1 MSKNWNDLLTE
12 RRVAREPS
20 SRQELDEIRAM
31 IATNLKDANVPGL
44 SAQGRYEFA
53 YNAARLLGTLVVRAA
68 GYRVIAKNGHHYF
81 TFRGLEAADKAF
93 VKTAAYFDS
102 ARTKRNDFSYDAPID
117 VAESEALEL
126 IDTFEKFLQRVE
138 AWIRARDPS
147 LG

>member
-1 MSKNWNDLLTE
+1 
-12 RRVAREPS
+12 
-20 SRQELDEIRAM
+20 
-31 IATNLKDANVPGL
+31 
-44 SAQGRYEFA
+44 
-53 YNAARLLGTLVVRAA
+53 
-68 GYRVIAKNGHHYF
+68 VIAKNGHHYF

-126 IDTFEKFLQRVE
+126 IDTVEKFLQRVE

>member
-1 MSKNWNDLLTE
+1 MSKTWNDLLTA

-53 YNAARLLGTLVVRAA
+53 YNAARLVATLAVRAA

-81 TFRGLEAADKAF
+81 TFQGLETADKAF

-102 ARTKRNDFSYDAPID
+102 ARTKRNDFSYDAPVE

-126 IDTFEKFLQRVE
+126 IDTVRKFLQQVE
-138 AWIRARDPS
+138 AWVRARDPS
-147 LG
+147 FG